1 MKENKM
7 NILYLEQQP
16 CIRALK
22 YAIGLKKS
30 DDYRLVFGYSGRTLT
45 DLYGEGDE
53 LFDRWEHIDLN
64 DNSLLELIL
73 SEKFDLIHS
82 HNAPDFL
89 TAKAIGLVNKYDI
102 NIPVIQDNHD
112 VISMR
117 QTLYSAHPDF
127 NQKSALEAEYV
138 ANTFA
143 DAKINVTSGLGKY
156 VQNKYAHFSGPEIT
170 FNNYVPQELIPY
182 KFKEKLSARDHQLH
196 LVYEGTIDPT
206 SSGGHYDLL
215 SIFSQIASQGIHIH
229 IYTTRDVPNYNTL
242 AKNNQFV
249 HFHGKVSSRALLY
262 EITQYDFGWAG
273 FNTEKNKTHLDVVL
287 ANKVMEYI
295 VAGLPVITLDHKT
308 QKEFLKKTGLG
319 ITVNSIADL
328 NETLEKVDIDLL
340 NQKVMSVRENY
351 TVEGN
356 ISHLIDFYRIVI
368 DKNRHD
374 KEKTFSRSR
383 IKNILHTD
391 LDYHFVPIE
400 IL

>member
-1 MKENKM
+1 M

-30 DDYRLVFGYSGRTLT
+30 GDYRLVFGYSGRTLT

-73 SEKFDLIHS
+73 SENFDLIHS

-89 TAKAIGLVNKYDI
+89 TAKAIGLVNKYDLG
-102 NIPVIQDNHD
+102 IPVIQDNHD

-127 NQKSALEAEYV
+127 NQKSVLEAEYV

-143 DAKINVTSGLGKY
+143 DAKINVTSGLQEY
-156 VQNKYAHFSGPEIT
+156 VQKRYAHFSGPEIT

-182 KFKEKLSARDHQLH
+182 TFKEKLSAKDHQLH

-206 SSGGHYDLL
+206 SSGGHYDLF

-229 IYTTRDVPNYNTL
+229 IYTTRDVPNYEKL
-242 AKNNQFV
+242 AEKNQFV

-273 FNTEKNKTHLDVVL
+273 FNSEKNKTHLDVVL

-319 ITVNSIADL
+319 ITVDPITDL
-328 NETLEKVDIDLL
+328 KNVLGKTDINLMS
-340 NQKVMSVRENY
+340 QKVMSARENY

-356 ISHLIDFYRIVI
+356 ISQLIDFYKLVI
-368 DKNRHD
+368 KRDHMD
-374 KEKTFSRSR
+374 KEKSFPRSR
-383 IKNILHTD
+383 IKKMLQTD